1 MDFGKDASV
10 EQAAGYG
17 ASFEY
22 VVKHVKPMR
31 ESGRPTR
38 KEWWLH
44 MRPCPSMRDAVEP
57 LPRFLATPTLTKHRL
72 FVWMQGRALP
82 DHQLTVFCRSDDYF
96 FGVLHSSIHELWALR
111 MGTQL
116 ESRPRYTP
124 TTCFETFPLPWPPG
138 EEPEDDP
145 AYRRIAE
152 AARELNEQREHWLN
166 PREWIDPIAR
176 MVDAIS
182 DFSDVPEEARPLI
195 RESAIM
201 SMAAKDQRL
210 KKRTLTNLYNERP
223 TWLKLVHEK
232 LDRAVLA
239 AYAATDPDGE
249 WSEDWA
255 EVWIETGAGQPLP
268 DGHPLIDRRREIDQ
282 RVLANLLRLNLQR
295 AS

>member
-1 MDFGKDASV
+1 
-10 EQAAGYG
+10 
-17 ASFEY
+17 
-22 VVKHVKPMR
+22 
-31 ESGRPTR
+31 
-38 KEWWLH
+38 
-44 MRPCPSMRDAVEP
+44 MRDAIEA
-57 LPRFLATPTLTKHRL
+57 LRRFVVTTGVAKHRVFAW
-72 FVWMQGRALP
+72 FVSPTLP
-82 DHQLTVFCRSDDYF
+82 DHATFCFARADDYF

-124 TTCFETFPLPWPPG
+124 TTCFETFPLTWPPG

-152 AARELNEQREHWLN
+152 AARELNEQRERWLN
-166 PREWIDPIAR
+166 PPEWIEPIAKF
-176 MVDAIS
+176 VDAMG
-182 DFSDVPEEARPLI
+182 DFSDVPEEARPLV

-201 SMAAKDQRL
+201 AMAAKDQRL

-223 TWLKLVHEK
+223 TWLKLAHEK

-239 AYAATDPDGE
+239 AYAATDPGPGNGD

-282 RVLANLLRLNLQR
+282 KVLANLLRLNLER
-295 AS
+295 AKMAEEGTEGKESDE